1 MKKYKQLNYEDRI
14 AIRYGLFKKMSIR
27 EISLMLGRSPSTVSR
42 EIKRGISLDGT
53 YFAESTQRLIN
64 KRKLNNMRFR
74 KGNIPIVHEYIKKK
88 LKDKQSPKQIQNH
101 ILEDTGYYL
110 GKDAIYNHIYKT
122 GTELTELLTRKHK
135 RKQKRKGKKVEKHL
149 IPNRVDIDLR
159 PIEANCRLEFG
170 HFEADTIVSCKG
182 SKSALLVIVDILS
195 RRTKIKKLERKL
207 ADLTSSSIIVALSE
221 YNITHLHTIT
231 YDNGS
236 EFVEHEK
243 VNKILQMKSYFCKP
257 FHSWEKG
264 MVENINGLIR
274 RWFPKGTNFDFVSD
288 DEVQKVEDWINNR
301 EFEVLNWL
309 TPNQAYE
316 NLLHSVAV

>member
-14 AIRYGLFKKMSIR
+14 SIRYGLFKKMSIR
-27 EISLMLGRSPSTVSR
+27 EISRMLGRSPSTISR

-53 YFAESTQRLIN
+53 YFAESTQRLID
-64 KRKLNNMRFR
+64 KRKLNDNRFR
-74 KGNIPIVHEYIKKK
+74 KGKIPIVHKYIKQK
-88 LKDKQSPKQIQNH
+88 LKDKQSPRQIQNH

-122 GTELTELLTRKHK
+122 GIELTELLTRKHK
-135 RKQKRKGKKVEKHL
+135 RKQKRKGKKVKKHL
-149 IPNRVDIDLR
+149 ISNRIDIDLR
-159 PIEANCRLEFG
+159 PIEADMRLEFG

-182 SKSALLVIVDILS
+182 SKSALLVIVDRLS

-207 ADLTSSSIIVALSE
+207 ADLTSSSIVVALSE

-231 YDNGS
+231 YDNGC

-288 DEVQKVEDWINNR
+288 EEIQKVEDWINNR

-309 TPNQAYE
+309 TPNQVYE
-316 NLLHSVAV
+316 NLLQSVAV

>member
-27 EISLMLGRSPSTVSR
+27 EISRMLRRNPSTISR

-53 YFAESTQRLIN
+53 YFAESTQRMIN

-110 GKDAIYNHIYKT
+110 GKDAIYDHIYKT
-122 GTELTELLTRKHK
+122 GIELTELLTRKHK
-135 RKQKRKGKKVEKHL
+135 RKQKQKGNKVEKHL
-149 IPNRVDIDLR
+149 IPNRIDIDYR
-159 PIEANCRLEFG
+159 PIEADMRLEFG

-182 SKSALLVIVDILS
+182 SKSALLVVVDRLS

-207 ADLTSSSIIVALSE
+207 ADLTSSSIVVALSE

-231 YDNGS
+231 YDNGC

-288 DEVQKVEDWINNR
+288 EEIQKVEDWINNR

-309 TPNQAYE
+309 TPNQVYE
-316 NLLHSVAV
+316 NLLQSVAV

>member
-27 EISLMLGRSPSTVSR
+27 EISRMLGRSPSTISR
-42 EIKRGISLDGT
+42 EIKRGINLNGT

-64 KRKLNNMRFR
+64 KRKLNDMRFR
-74 KGNIPIVHEYIKKK
+74 KAKISIVHEYIKQK
-88 LKDKQSPKQIQNH
+88 LKDKQSPRQIQNH

-110 GKDAIYNHIYKT
+110 GKDAIYDHIYKT
-122 GTELTELLTRKHK
+122 GTELTVLLTRKHK
-135 RKQKRKGKKVEKHL
+135 RKQKRK
-149 IPNRVDIDLR
+149 
-159 PIEANCRLEFG
+159 
-170 HFEADTIVSCKG
+170 S
-182 SKSALLVIVDILS
+182 
-195 RRTKIKKLERKL
+195 KKLERKL
-207 ADLTSSSIIVALSE
+207 ADLTSSSIVVALSE

-243 VNKILQMKSYFCKP
+243 VNKTLKIKSYFCKP

-288 DEVQKVEDWINNR
+288 EEVQKVEDWINNR

-309 TPNQAYE
+309 TPNQVYE
-316 NLLHSVAV
+316 NLLQGVAV